1 MASIAP
7 AADVSGRA
15 LALRDVDLERL
26 LDPKVLAVVGA
37 SDSEGSQSA
46 LNWRMIR
53 GWSEPLGR
61 RVIPVNPNREKCD
74 GARCYPSLTDV
85 PDEVDVAIVLTSNA
99 ADALRSAVDA
109 GIPFVVIFTAGFSET
124 GPVGEA
130 KQRELEELI
139 ASSGVHVLGPNTP
152 LNMFQPFREDLPGK
166 RIALITQSGHQGRP
180 IYQGQEIG
188 IAVAGWAPTGNESDL
203 ESADFVRAFAE
214 RPDVGSIAAYLE
226 GFKDGR
232 SFMLAA
238 DLAARRGVPI
248 TMIKVGRSDLGRSWA
263 QSHSGHLAGSD
274 AITDAVFRQF
284 GVTRVDGLDE
294 LLDVSA
300 MFARAEPPAGD
311 GVAIYS
317 ISGGT
322 CSHMADWAAAVGLK
336 VPELTAKTQK
346 KLRAWIPGFLR
357 VSNPVDTGGIATGD
371 ERGPKILDAILAD
384 PNVAC
389 LIAPVAGSFSPISDK
404 LARDLVAAAA
414 KTSKP
419 VCVIWGPPPGLDEG
433 YREVLLKS
441 QLPVFR
447 SARNCLTAVKA
458 WLDYHAFRERYRSP
472 FEKVPTRPL
481 KAASAAR
488 ALLTPG
494 AAMSEARSKDVLRA
508 YGIPVTLD
516 ELVSY
521 SAEATRAAS
530 RIGFPVV
537 MKASGPKLL
546 HKSDAGLVRL
556 GITNEREAREAYAEL
571 MAAAPDAEG
580 VLVCEQISGGVET
593 VVGVVQDELFGPAV
607 MFGLGGIA
615 VEVFRDVT
623 FRVPPFDKAEA
634 RRMLDEVRSAALLK
648 GVRGKPKANLNAIV
662 DVIMKVQR
670 LAMDLSNE
678 IAELDINPLL
688 ALPDR
693 AVALDALV
701 VAR

>member
-1 MASIAP
+1 MAATP
-7 AADVSGRA
+7 RNDVTGRA
-15 LALRDVDLERL
+15 IALRDVDLSRL
-26 LDPKVLAVVGA
+26 LDPKVIAVVGA
-37 SDSEGSQSA
+37 SDSAGSQSA

-61 RVIPVNPNREKCD
+61 RVIPVNPNRETCD
-74 GARCYPSLTDV
+74 GEKCYPSLTEV
-85 PDEVDVAIVLTSNA
+85 PDEVDVAVVLTANA
-99 ADALRSAVDA
+99 ADALRSAVAA
-109 GIPFVVIFTAGFSET
+109 GIPFVVIFTAGFAET
-124 GPVGEA
+124 GADGA
-130 KQRELEELI
+130 TKQRELEELI

-180 IYQGQEIG
+180 IYQGQEMG
-188 IAVAGWAPTGNESDL
+188 IALAGWAPTGNESDL
-203 ESADFVRAFAE
+203 ESADFFRAFAD
-214 RPDVGSIAAYLE
+214 RSDVGAIAAYIE

-238 DLAARRGVPI
+238 DHAARRDVPI

-274 AITDAVFRQF
+274 AVTDAVFRQY

-300 MFARAEPPAGD
+300 MFARAGSPSGD

-322 CSHMADWAAAVGLK
+322 CSHMADWAAAVGLR
-336 VPELTAKTQK
+336 VPELTASTQK
-346 KLRAWIPGFLR
+346 QLREWIPGFLR

-384 PNVAC
+384 PNVAV
-389 LIAPVAGSFSPISDK
+389 LIAPIAGSFSPISDK
-404 LARDLVAAAA
+404 LARDLVDAAA

-458 WLDYHAFRERYRSP
+458 WLDYHAFRARYRSP
-472 FEKVPTRPL
+472 FDRVPTRPL
-481 KAASAAR
+481 SAAREAR

-494 AAMSEARSKDVLRA
+494 RALSEARSKAVLSA
-508 YGIPVTLD
+508 YGIPITRD
-516 ELVSY
+516 ELCT
-521 SAEATRAAS
+521 SAADAARAAKA
-530 RIGFPVV
+530 IGFPVV
-537 MKASGPKLL
+537 LKASGETLL
-546 HKSDAGLVRL
+546 HKSDRGLVRV
-556 GITNEREAREAYAEL
+556 GIASEKEAREAYRSLTE
-571 MAAAPDAEG
+571 AAPEAEG
-580 VLVCEQISGGVET
+580 VLVCEQIDGGVET

-615 VEVFRDVT
+615 VEVFKDVT
-623 FRVPPFDKAEA
+623 FRAPPFDKSEA
-634 RRMLDEVRSAALLK
+634 RRMVDEIRSASLLK
-648 GVRGKPKANLNAIV
+648 GARGRPKASIPAIV
-662 DVIMKVQR
+662 DVLMKVQR
-670 LAMDLSNE
+670 LAMDLAGE
-678 IAELDINPLL
+678 IAELDINPLI
-688 ALPDR
+688 ALHDR
-693 AVALDALV
+693 AIALDALV